1 MNTIHL
7 HGHLS
12 QYGSGFRLSVNSVG
26 EAVRAIGVQIAGFL
40 EALKEGEYRVILG
53 SLEGDIDDS
62 NHLTE
67 DELGMS
73 FNGQNI
79 HIVPHVGGSGGNA
92 GLSKLLVGLVIVGAS
107 FLIPGVGS
115 GLAAAW
121 ASGAGIVGIGS
132 IGVTYGT
139 IGLLGVGLALG
150 GLAMMI
156 APTPQ
161 APNPNDSENTPSNF
175 TFTGPVNL
183 SEQGHV
189 IPPVYGQFRM
199 GTITVSAEMETQ
211 SIQAGYWRYPNTGGG
226 FFGRAFEALGSPMWV
241 PYDDDTAY
249 ANEYDA
255 YALQSAQFPNWPNT
269 AQVF

>member
-7 HGHLS
+7 HGYLS
-12 QYGSGFRLSVNSVG
+12 QFGTGFELSINSVG
-26 EAVRAIGVQIAGFL
+26 EAVRAIGVQISGFL
-40 EALKEGEYRVILG
+40 DALKDGEYRVILG
-53 SLEGDIDDS
+53 SLETDINDS

-67 DELGMS
+67 DELGMA
-73 FNGQNI
+73 FNGQDI
-79 HIVPHVGGSGGNA
+79 HIVPHVAGSGNA
-92 GLSKLLVGLVIVGAS
+92 GLNKLLVGLVIVGAS

-121 ASGAGIVGIGS
+121 ASGAGIAGIGA

-139 IGLLGVGLALG
+139 IGLIGVGLALG
-150 GLAMMI
+150 GLAMLI

-161 APNPNDSENTPSNF
+161 APDPNDSESTPSNF

-189 IPPVYGQFRM
+189 IPPVYGKFRM

-211 SIQAGYWRYPNTGGG
+211 SIQAGYWQYRNTGGV
-226 FFGRAFEALGSPMWV
+226 FGGGLDRLLGPTWV
-241 PYDDDTAY
+241 AYDDNTAY
-249 ANEYDA
+249 SNGYDA
-255 YALQSAQFPNWPNT
+255 YALQSAQFPNWPST
-269 AQVF
+269 AQLI